1 MAAKTSCVI
10 IKKYANRRLYNT
22 QTSTYITLEDLAIM
36 VRHNEDFK
44 VVDARTGDDITRN
57 VLTQVI
63 FEEEAKG
70 AAMLPINFMRQLISL
85 YGEKVQSIVPQYLD
99 MTMEAFSKNQEKLL
113 KNATDIWGQNPFMEA
128 FKTPE
133 AFAEMQRKN
142 MDALKQTFDL
152 FAPFMKNDGA
162 KPTSKD
168 EKQEQIQALKD
179 QVRKL
184 NEEIDRLR
192 QERQK

>member
-1 MAAKTSCVI
+1 MASKTDCVI

-22 QTSTYITLEDLAIM
+22 QTSTYITLEDLAAM
-36 VRHNEDFK
+36 VRNNEDFK
-44 VVDARTGDDITRN
+44 VVDARTGDDITRS

-85 YGEKVQSIVPQYLD
+85 YGENVQSIVPQYLD
-99 MTMEAFSKNQEKLL
+99 MTMDAFSKNQEKLM
-113 KNATDIWGQNPFMEA
+113 KNATDMWGQNPFMGA
-128 FKTPE
+128 FKTPD
-133 AFAEMQRKN
+133 AFAEMQRRN
-142 MDALKQTFDL
+142 MEVLKQTFDL
-152 FAPFMKNDGA
+152 FAPFMKQEGA
-162 KPTSKD
+162 KPATKD
-168 EKQEQIQALKD
+168 ETQEQIQALKD

-192 QERQK
+192 NNK

>member
-1 MAAKTSCVI
+1 MAPKNACVI

-22 QTSTYITLEDLAIM
+22 QTSSYITLEDLATM
-36 VRHNEDFK
+36 VRQGEDFQ
-44 VVDARTGDDITRN
+44 VVDARTGDDITRS

-85 YGEKVQSIVPQYLD
+85 YGEKVQTIVPQYLD
-99 MTMEAFSKNQEKLL
+99 MTMDAFSKNQEKLV
-113 KNATDIWGQNPFMEA
+113 KNATDMWGQNPFMEA
-128 FKTPE
+128 FKTPD
-133 AFAEMQRKN
+133 AFTEMQRKN
-142 MDALKQTFDL
+142 MEVLKQTFDL
-152 FAPFMKNDGA
+152 FAPFIKQEGVKSATKNE
-162 KPTSKD
+162 T
-168 EKQEQIQALKD
+168 QEQIQALKD